1 VRNAADFARY
11 VYDRSP
17 TWFTDVGISI
27 PTMGG
32 GGAPAGGGTPGYF
45 YDPTTGQARPTGGG
59 MSPAVMGAPAA
70 TSPAE
75 YLMNRPG
82 VSDLYAAGEMDLGTT
97 DPALR
102 DEGLGYIRRAGE
114 MDLSTTDPA
123 LRDEALGA
131 MRRAGS
137 MDLDGAPL
145 TYEDLTRLPGW
156 DAMMRAS
163 NDAIVQS
170 AYAGGRSGGAV
181 LTELADRAR
190 RDAYSVYNTEMDR
203 RRQAGL
209 DSYAQQLMLGEN
221 LYGVYGDEAAR
232 GRQSGLDLYGVFEGD
247 VSRDRTANL
256 DAYGQA
262 MDTGGSLVSVYGDE
276 VDRNRRASLDT
287 YNQRRQQGL
296 DLYGAYGSEV
306 GLLQQLMSGGTG
318 AALNLG
324 SLGSGNAVAAGNFQ
338 AGVPQGGNMWANLL
352 AGTAGYFSGEGGQDL
367 TSDLAKWWSNRNSPP
382 TNAHHVLPGGLS

>member
-1 VRNAADFARY
+1 
-11 VYDRSP
+11 
-17 TWFTDVGISI
+17 
-27 PTMGG
+27 
-32 GGAPAGGGTPGYF
+32 
-45 YDPTTGQARPTGGG
+45 
-59 MSPAVMGAPAA
+59 
-70 TSPAE
+70 
-75 YLMNRPG
+75 
-82 VSDLYAAGEMDLGTT
+82 MDLEGRG

-102 DEGLGYIRRAGE
+102 EEALRRLMGG
-114 MDLSTTDPA
+114 DTA

-221 LYGVYGDEAAR
+221 
-232 GRQSGLDLYGVFEGD
+232 LYGVFEGD